1 MGASIVIPTRNRV
14 ALLEKCLQKLLA
26 QDMPAEEL
34 EIIVVDDGSTDE
46 TSARVCGIAAQSRVA
61 IRLIKG
67 KGRGPA
73 AARNIGWRAA
83 KAPIILFTDDDCEP
97 SSDWVREIADFLD
110 ANPEFGGVG
119 GQIMR
124 LHEAVIPRY
133 IDYCKAMEHPG
144 SNFNAHYL
152 VTANAAYKR
161 SLLGLL
167 NGFDESF
174 PCAGGEDPDL
184 SIRVRARG
192 DQLAKIPRALVRHNH
207 PDSLVAVYRMF
218 HRYGRGQF
226 VLAALGR
233 RAPRERG
240 FTSLRRELRLS
251 YSSYKL
257 SKDIT
262 PRDRPLFALCDFVRC
277 CAMFQGYRYQSSK

>member
-46 TSARVCGIAAQSRVA
+46 TSARVCGVAAQSRVA

-97 SSDWVREIADFLD
+97 SSKWVREIADFLD
-110 ANPEFGGVG
+110 VNPEFGGVG
-119 GQIMR
+119 GQIRR
-124 LHEAVIPRY
+124 LKESAAARY
-133 IDYCKAMEHPG
+133 TDDCGAMEHPG
-144 SNFNAHYL
+144 SEHNAHYL
-152 VTANAAYKR
+152 VSANAAYRR
-161 SLLGLL
+161 SLLELVG
-167 NGFDESF
+167 GFDESF

-184 SIRVRARG
+184 SFRLRACG
-192 DQLAKIPRALVRHNH
+192 VKLAKVPRALVRHNH
-207 PDSLVAVYRMF
+207 PCSLVAIYRMF

-226 VLAALGR
+226 VLAALEK
-233 RAPRERG
+233 ATHRERSLNSLKRDLQQS
-240 FTSLRRELRLS
+240 FLRYSLR
-251 YSSYKL
+251 
-257 SKDIT
+257 KDLAPEKRI
-262 PRDRPLFALCDFVRC
+262 FFGLCDFVRC
-277 CAMFQGYRYQSSK
+277 CGMFQGYRYQSRK